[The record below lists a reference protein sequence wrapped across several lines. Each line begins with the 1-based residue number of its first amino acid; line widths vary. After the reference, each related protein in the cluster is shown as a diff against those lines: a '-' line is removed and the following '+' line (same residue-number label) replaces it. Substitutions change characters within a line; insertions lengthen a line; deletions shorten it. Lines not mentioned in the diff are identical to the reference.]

1 MKSLND
7 YILEKIL
14 INKYSK
20 FDKSYINELEKD
32 FLSITELEND
42 KIYTD
47 IFKKWLS
54 DNNIKEVYCII
65 NTNGKKY
72 YNSVSTK
79 NIPVKYSDIIKDIF
93 NNSKSNTFNMLYK
106 TYAIQMYELKCPEV
120 SSHPVLMVRIYDT
133 DNFQLFY
140 ITFLE
145 GNGKI

>member
-14 INKYSK
+14 ISKDSK
-20 FDKSYINELEKD
+20 FDKSYINDLEKD

-47 IFKKWLS
+47 IFKKWLY

-72 YNSVSTK
+72 YNSVSAK
-79 NIPVKYSDIIKDIF
+79 NIPIKYSDIIKDIF

-106 TYAIQMYELKCPEV
+106 TYAIQMYELKFPEV
-120 SSHPVLMVRIYDT
+120 SSCPLLMVRIYDT